1 MALSRHIACLALLVA
16 VGAQADEE
24 RAQVNYMLHC
34 QGCHLP
40 QAEGFAGKVPAIR
53 NFAGYFLH
61 SDAGR
66 EFLIRVPGVSQSALD
81 DEQIAELMN
90 WLLLRFSAGQLPQ
103 QYVPFT
109 ADEVAALRRNPEH
122 DPATTRARI
131 LAELAAVDPAL
142 AQVLAEQ

>member
-1 MALSRHIACLALLVA
+1 VLLAA

-24 RAQVNYMLHC
+24 RAHVNYMLHC

-53 NFAGYFLH
+53 DFAGYFLH
-61 SDAGR
+61 SETGR

-103 QYVPFT
+103 PYVPFS
-109 ADEVAALRRNPEH
+109 ADEVAALRHNPER
-122 DPATTRARI
+122 DPAGARQRI

-142 AQVLAEQ
+142 AKVLAEQ